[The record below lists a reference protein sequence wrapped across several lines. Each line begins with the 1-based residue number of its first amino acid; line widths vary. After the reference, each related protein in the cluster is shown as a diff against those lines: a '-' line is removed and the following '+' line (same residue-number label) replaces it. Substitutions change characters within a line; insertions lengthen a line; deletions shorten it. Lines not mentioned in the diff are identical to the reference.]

1 MQKLAYILIGISV
14 VGLVGWGIY
23 AFFAEDEMPLV
34 VKLAFSAIGLGII
47 ILLGIAIKDRINE
60 NKTSNKKGEDN

>member
-14 VGLVGWGIY
+14 IGLFGWGVY
-23 AFFAEDEMPLV
+23 AFFAEDEMPLA
-34 VKLAFSAIGLGII
+34 VKLACGAIGLGTV

-60 NKTSNKKGEDN
+60 KKTGNKKGEDN